1 VKSLLK
7 IALLVPVGLAVAYGQ
22 TKEFE
27 AASIH
32 SNPPRE
38 GFHFSSDSS
47 SGGPGTPDPGMYSC
61 SGCTL
66 ATLIAKAFVLRSYQ
80 FPGRTSLGSSTFD
93 VKAKV
98 PAGATMEEFQAMLQN
113 LLKER
118 FGLTYHYKE
127 KTLRGFHLVVAKSGS
142 KLKESVAGQ
151 PAPTA
156 GPHGGEA
163 HAHNGVLAFGESAR
177 YKAGGQSVEMLAR
190 MLSDQLNL
198 PVDDQSG
205 LSGKYDFNLSWSGAS
220 VQSNSHA
227 QGAWSGGGHGD
238 HGGGGPSA
246 GSDASGP
253 TLFDA
258 LQSQL
263 GLKLVPSEQTVARM
277 FVIDHVE
284 QQPKAN

>member
-1 VKSLLK
+1 VKRLWKLSVIL
-7 IALLVPVGLAVAYGQ
+7 PFGLAVAYGQ
-22 TKEFE
+22 AKEFE

-32 SNPPRE
+32 TNPPRE

-47 SGGPGTPDPGMYSC
+47 SGGPGTPDPGMYRC

-66 ATLIAKAFVLRSYQ
+66 ATLIVKAFDLQGYQ
-80 FPGRTSLGSSTFD
+80 FPGTTSLGDSNFD

-98 PAGATMEEFQAMLQN
+98 PDGATQAEFQTMLQN

-127 KTLRGFHLVVAKSGS
+127 KTLRGYHLVVAKNGP
-142 KLKESVAGQ
+142 KLKESGETARPPVAEQ
-151 PAPTA
+151 
-156 GPHGGEA
+156 HGGEA
-163 HAHNGVLAFGESAR
+163 HDHNGVVAFGGSAR
-177 YKAGGQSVEMLAR
+177 YKAGGQSVEVLAK

-198 PVDDQSG
+198 PVDDQTG
-205 LSGKYDFNLSWSGAS
+205 LSGKYDFTLSWSGANP
-220 VQSNSHA
+220 QSNNHA
-227 QGAWSGGGHGD
+227 EGAWSGGGHD

-246 GSDASGP
+246 GGDASGP
-253 TLFDA
+253 ALFDA

-277 FVIDHVE
+277 FVIDHVD
-284 QQPKAN
+284 QQPAAN